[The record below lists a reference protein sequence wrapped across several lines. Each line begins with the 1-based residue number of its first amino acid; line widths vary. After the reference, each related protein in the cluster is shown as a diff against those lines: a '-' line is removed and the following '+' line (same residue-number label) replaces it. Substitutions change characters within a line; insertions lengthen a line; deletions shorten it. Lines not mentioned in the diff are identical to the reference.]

1 MYRQEEKMKSKNMP
15 GKRWRKSCNPVY
27 KDSIRNMGIAILG
40 WNTEDDLSVFATTRR
55 DGICIT
61 ASDYKRLAPGEY
73 FNDTLV
79 EFSLKEASSLTVYF
93 YHWLTPMPL
102 DTGIKTPSGPRT
114 HIFGTHFYSTLF
126 HWYLAIIHRPG
137 QILPPSGT
145 ENAAEQLDGVSVAH
159 IYILDSLSGPHEQT
173 RLELGQYL
181 FNEALDKNTIVP
193 TGVQSHNS
201 LLGWFGTHIAGYDV
215 PVPIQNNAIDCGV
228 YLIHFAEIFLNDPE
242 MVASSMLTSWF
253 YGESNDLLWK
263 KDQLKDRRALIKQK
277 VDALMKNKL
286 LYM

>member
-1 MYRQEEKMKSKNMP
+1 
-15 GKRWRKSCNPVY
+15 
-27 KDSIRNMGIAILG
+27 MGEQDNQNI
-40 WNTEDDLSVFATTRR
+40 LSVFATTTR

-79 EFSLKEASSLTVYF
+79 EFSLKEILASRPHLA
-93 YHWLTPMPL
+93 
-102 DTGIKTPSGPRT
+102 PRT
-114 HIFGTHFYSTLF
+114 HIFCTHFYSTLRDSGYSAVKNWTKGIDIFQKEYLIIPVHEKF

-242 MVASSMLTSWF
+242 MVASSM
-253 YGESNDLLWK
+253 
-263 KDQLKDRRALIKQK
+263 
-277 VDALMKNKL
+277 
-286 LYM
+286 